1 MSLNVRVVVHRV
13 IQAIIVILLAY
24 VLVFVILTVL
34 PGDPISNRLRSPDS
48 TYSEADIARILD
60 YYGLDR
66 PVLVQLWDSL
76 SSSLT
81 GQLGLSLQSGLPVEQ
96 ILAEALPLTLQL
108 AAMALVF
115 ALVLAFAIALGAQY
129 LPPAAAEIV
138 RSIPPLFL
146 SIPGFLVGLLL
157 IQLFAFQMG
166 WFQVVRD
173 EGLKSLI
180 LPAITLAVPV
190 SAQIAQIF
198 ISSLDH
204 VRGQLFVTV
213 AVTRGL
219 SNPQVFTRHLLKT
232 SALPT
237 LTIIGIAVGEL
248 LAGSVITDSIF
259 GLRGIGSVI
268 ERAVV
273 DRDIPVLQAV
283 VVLAAAIYVVINL
296 VIDLVYPL
304 LDPRLRTARR

>member
-1 MSLNVRVVVHRV
+1 MSLNVRFVAHRV